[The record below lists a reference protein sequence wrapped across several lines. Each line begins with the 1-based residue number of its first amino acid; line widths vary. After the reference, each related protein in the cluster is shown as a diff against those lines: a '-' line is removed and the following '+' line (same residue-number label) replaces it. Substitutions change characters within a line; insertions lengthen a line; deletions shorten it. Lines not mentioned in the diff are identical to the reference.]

1 MLGSNNAEITSYSG
15 HIMNLGDAL
24 AGSKLRN
31 HDALADND
39 SLLSRHNPAKCHHK
53 RIGAIG

>member
-1 MLGSNNAEITSYSG
+1 
-15 HIMNLGDAL
+15 MNLGDAL

-39 SLLSRHNPAKCHHK
+39 GLLSRHNPAKCHRK
-53 RIGAIG
+53 RLGAIG